1 MRERQ
6 SQLAARIAR
15 YWAVTVYVLMVTTN
29 SVAALQTPRPP
40 ADRNAKREDRQ
51 REMREKSLRSLDMR
65 QVLQQRDQQRI
76 DAAIKQIKEDFKQIQ
91 VIRNEMVHN
100 LVANK
105 PLDYKVISSEA
116 AEINKRADRLKTFL
130 MPPDAEV
137 NDKNAKDH
145 VEFTNDEMKG
155 ALVQL
160 CNRIASFIENPVLK
174 SPGTVDVEQSTKA
187 GGDLLTIIEL
197 SGNLKRSAERLN
209 KSPK

>member
-1 MRERQ
+1 MRNRQ
-6 SQLAARIAR
+6 SQLAVHIAR
-15 YWAVTVYVLMVTTN
+15 YWAMTVFAVMVATG
-29 SVAALQTPRPP
+29 SVAARQAPRPP
-40 ADRNAKREDRQ
+40 VDRDAKREDRQ

-76 DAAIKQIKEDFKQIQ
+76 DAAIKQVKEDFKQIQ
-91 VIRNEMVHN
+91 ILRNEMVHN

-105 PLDYKVISSEA
+105 PLDYKLISNETA
-116 AEINKRADRLKTFL
+116 DINKRADRLKTFL

-137 NDKNAKDH
+137 DDKGLKDQ
-145 VEFTNDEMKG
+145 VEFTGDEMKG

-174 SPGTVDVEQSTKA
+174 SPGTVDVEQSTRA

-197 SGNLKRSAERLN
+197 SGNLKRSAEKLN
-209 KSPK
+209 KTPK